1 MARRR
6 TRVPLNVYLN
16 GRQVGELNRETSGAI
31 DFRYAPAWLERENA
45 IPVSLSLPLR
55 EDRYI
60 GAPVIAVFD
69 NLLPDNED
77 IRRRVA
83 ERSEADGTDAY
94 SLLSAIGRDCVG
106 ALQFVP
112 DGTAPDPVGTI
123 NAEKMADKEIVAQL
137 ADLARNPLGIG
148 PDKEFRISLAGA
160 QEKTALLFW
169 RNAWQRPHGTT
180 PTTHILK
187 PQIGKLPN
195 GIDLSQSVENEH
207 FCMRLVEA
215 FGLSVAQTEIK
226 NFGDGN
232 VLIVE
237 RFDRLWTKDK
247 RLFRIP
253 QEDCCQALGV
263 PPTRK
268 YESERG
274 PGIRAIMDLLKGS
287 DTPESDQRR
296 FFKAQ
301 IVFWLVAAT
310 DGHAKN
316 FSLQLAPGGRFVLA
330 PLYDILS
337 AQPAHDAGQIQRK
350 QMKLAMAVGKSRHY
364 AVDGI
369 LLRHYLQSAELCGLP
384 EKTVREIFEELVANG
399 DRAITATL
407 EKMPGKFPQRLADS
421 VTAGVK
427 SRLAALAGASRQ
439 SQVAE

>member
-6 TRVPLNVYLN
+6 TREPLNVYLN
-16 GRQVGELNRETSGAI
+16 GRQVGQLNRETSGAI
-31 DFRYAPAWLERENA
+31 DFRYASAWLEWDNA

-83 ERSEADGTDAY
+83 ERSEAEGTDAY

-112 DGTAPDPVGTI
+112 EGTAPDPVGTI
-123 NAEKMADKEIVAQL
+123 KAEKMSDKEIVAQL
-137 ADLARNPLGIG
+137 ADLTRNPLGIG

-169 RNAWQRPHGTT
+169 RNAWHRPHGTT

-207 FCMRLVEA
+207 LCMRLVEA
-215 FGLSVAQTEIK
+215 LGLPVAQTAIRD
-226 NFGDGN
+226 FGGGN
-232 VLIVE
+232 VLVVE
-237 RFDRLWTKDK
+237 RFDRLWAKDK

-287 DTPESDQRR
+287 DTPEGDQRR
-296 FFKAQ
+296 FFMTQ

-316 FSLQLAPGGRFVLA
+316 FSLQLAPGGRFMLA

-337 AQPAHDAGQIQRK
+337 AQPALDAGEIQRK
-350 QMKLAMAVGKSRHY
+350 QMKLAMAVGKNRHY
-364 AVDGI
+364 V
-369 LLRHYLQSAELCGLP
+369 LESVQPRHYLQSAALCRLP
-384 EKTVREIFEELVANG
+384 EKAVREIFEELIANG
-399 DRAITATL
+399 KRAVDATL
-407 EKMPGKFPQRLADS
+407 ARLPKKFPQELTSSVVKGFEGRLSLLADQA
-421 VTAGVK
+421 TK
-427 SRLAALAGASRQ
+427 P
-439 SQVAE
+439 

>member
-16 GRQVGELNRETSGAI
+16 GRQVGQLNRQTSGAI
-31 DFRYAPAWLERENA
+31 DFRYEPAWLEWENA

-83 ERSEADGTDAY
+83 ERSEAEGTDAY

-112 DGTAPDPVGTI
+112 DGTTPDPVGTI
-123 NAEKMADKEIVAQL
+123 NAEKMTDKEIVAQL
-137 ADLARNPLGIG
+137 ADLTRNPLGIG
-148 PDKEFRISLAGA
+148 PDKEFRISLAGG

-195 GIDLSQSVENEH
+195 GIDLSKSVENEH

-215 FGLSVAQTEIK
+215 FGLNVAQTEIE

-274 PGIRAIMDLLKGS
+274 PGIHAIMDLLKGS
-287 DTPESDQRR
+287 DTPESDQRC

-301 IVFWLVAAT
+301 VVFWLVAAT

-337 AQPAHDAGQIQRK
+337 AQPAHDGGQIQRK
-350 QMKLAMAVGKSRHY
+350 QMKLAMAVGKSRHH
-364 AVDGI
+364 
-369 LLRHYLQSAELCGLP
+369 LLDSVQPRHYLQSAELCGLS
-384 EKTVREIFEELVANG
+384 ERTVREIFEELVANG
-399 DRAITATL
+399 ERAINATC
-407 EKMPGKFPQRLADS
+407 EKMPGKFPQQIAGS
-421 VTAGVK
+421 ITVGVK
-427 SRLAALAGASRQ
+427 SRLAALADASRQ
-439 SQVAE
+439 SQAAE

>member
-16 GRQVGELNRETSGAI
+16 GRQIGELNRETSGAI
-31 DFRYAPAWLERENA
+31 DFHYTPAWLEWENA

-69 NLLPDNED
+69 NLLPDNDD

-83 ERSEADGTDAY
+83 ERSQADGTDAY

-123 NAEKMADKEIVAQL
+123 NAEKMTDKEIVAQL

-215 FGLSVAQTEIK
+215 FGLTVAQTEIK

-232 VLIVE
+232 VLVVE
-237 RFDRLWTKDK
+237 RFDRHWTKDK

-268 YESERG
+268 YESEHG
-274 PGIRAIMDLLKGS
+274 PGIRTIMELLKGS

-301 IVFWLVAAT
+301 VVFWLVAAT

-316 FSLQLAPGGRFVLA
+316 FSLQLAPGGRFVLT

-337 AQPAHDAGQIQRK
+337 AQPAYDGGQIQKK

-364 AVDGI
+364 TVDSVSP
-369 LLRHYLQSAELCGLP
+369 RHYLQMAELCGFP
-384 EKTVREIFEELVANG
+384 EKTVREIFEELVANA

-407 EKMPGKFPQRLADS
+407 EKMPGKFPQRLVGS
-421 VTAGVK
+421 ITAGVK
-427 SRLAALAGASRQ
+427 SRLAALADACRQ
-439 SQVAE
+439 SQSAE

>member
-16 GRQVGELNRETSGAI
+16 GRQVGQLNRETSGAI
-31 DFRYAPAWLERENA
+31 DFRYAPAWLEWDNA

-60 GAPVIAVFD
+60 GDPVIAVFD

-83 ERSEADGTDAY
+83 ERSEADGTDAF

-112 DGTAPDPVGTI
+112 EGTAPDPVGTI
-123 NAEKMADKEIVAQL
+123 KAEKMSDKEIVAQL
-137 ADLARNPLGIG
+137 ADLTRNPLGIG

-169 RNAWQRPHGTT
+169 RNAWHRPHGTT

-207 FCMRLVEA
+207 LCMRLVEA
-215 FGLSVAQTEIK
+215 LGLPVAQTEIK
-226 NFGDGN
+226 DFGGGN
-232 VLIVE
+232 VLVVE
-237 RFDRLWTKDK
+237 RFDRLWAKDK

-296 FFKAQ
+296 FFMTQ

-316 FSLQLAPGGRFVLA
+316 FSLQLAPGGRFMLA

-337 AQPAHDAGQIQRK
+337 AQPALDAGEIQRK

-364 AVDGI
+364 ALDSVQP
-369 LLRHYLQSAELCGLP
+369 RHYLQSAALCGLP
-384 EKTVREIFEELVANG
+384 EKTVREIFEELIAN
-399 DRAITATL
+399 DKRAIDTALTRL
-407 EKMPGKFPQRLADS
+407 PKKFPQELTSSIVNGFEGRLSLLADH
-421 VTAGVK
+421 AK
-427 SRLAALAGASRQ
+427 KQ
-439 SQVAE
+439 